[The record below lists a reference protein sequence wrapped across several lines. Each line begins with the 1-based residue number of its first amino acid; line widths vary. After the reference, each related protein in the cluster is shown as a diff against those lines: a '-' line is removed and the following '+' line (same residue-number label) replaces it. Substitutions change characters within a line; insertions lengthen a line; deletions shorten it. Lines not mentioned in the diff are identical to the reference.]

1 MIKLSIRDNHHIWLY
16 VHSTMDTATKDLA
29 KGTAYALKAVSAHS
43 GQPLKSLTADL
54 ILQVIAL
61 TEDDGD
67 KKPPP

>member
-1 MIKLSIRDNHHIWLY
+1 MIKLEI
-16 VHSTMDTATKDLA
+16 HSDTDTITGDLA
-29 KGTAYALKAVSAHS
+29 KGVAYILKAVADHG